1 MASIKLTGDTS
12 GEITIAAPAVAG
24 TNTLT
29 LPASTGTIIT
39 DTAPKVGNV
48 LQVVSST
55 YSTSVS
61 STTTTRV
68 NTGLTA
74 TITPSST
81 SSKILVLVS
90 QVIFKNPT
98 SANGA
103 KVWLMRDSTDLF
115 INSRVGLT
123 DTTSNGCWVG
133 WGTSYLDSPNTTS
146 AVTYKTQFANHGA
159 TGTVYANLDG
169 DTAQITLL
177 EIAG

>member
-1 MASIKLTGDTS
+1 MTTAIKGNDTS
-12 GEITIAAPAVAG
+12 TFGGAITANNVGA
-24 TNTLT
+24 
-29 LPASTGTIIT
+29 
-39 DTAPKVGNV
+39 GNV
-48 LQVVSST
+48 LQVVTGT
-55 YSTSVS
+55 YSSFVS

-68 NTGLTA
+68 DTGLTA

-90 QVIFKNPT
+90 QTIFKNP
-98 SANGA
+98 SSSQGA
-103 KVWLMRDSTDLF
+103 KVWLMRNSTDLF

-123 DTTSNGCWVG
+123 DTTTNGCWVG

-146 AVTYKTQFANHGA
+146 AITYKTQFANHNA